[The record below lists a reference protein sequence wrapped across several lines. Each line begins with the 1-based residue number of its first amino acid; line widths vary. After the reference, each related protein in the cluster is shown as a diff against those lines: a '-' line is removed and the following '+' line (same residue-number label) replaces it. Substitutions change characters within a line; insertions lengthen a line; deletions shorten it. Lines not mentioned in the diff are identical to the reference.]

1 MKLGENYTR
10 EWTDAYEVMKF
21 MTHDCQ
27 RKKVSDGEMAY
38 YENEDVGWQGK
49 EEEHFTCM
57 ALKPWPRFVCF
68 LKWIN

>member
-1 MKLGENYTR
+1 
-10 EWTDAYEVMKF
+10 

-27 RKKVSDGEMAY
+27 RKKVRGGEMAY

-57 ALKPWPRFVCF
+57 AFKTWPRFRLPF
-68 LKWIN
+68 LKRIS